1 MYLYTRLWLY
11 YDIGITIL
19 DAPRSSPQHSQ
30 AIPLYSVPYTS
41 RKIERKKKGGRDIF
55 INKRILERKKREIR
69 WREWMTWKYG
79 SKPLDWCCL
88 FSCPLFFRDWE
99 ENRWERE
106 SSSMGF
112 VRRKIGV
119 GVSASIFGES
129 YIPYRNGALDW
140 KMRGVG
146 GSLNSAGRFV
156 I

>member
-11 YDIGITIL
+11 YDIGMTIL

-30 AIPLYSVPYTS
+30 AIPLYSIPYIAENRTQ
-41 RKIERKKKGGRDIF
+41 KKRGRNIF
-55 INKRILERKKREIR
+55 INKRILERKKKKREIR

-79 SKPLDWCCL
+79 PKPLDWCCC
-88 FSCPLFFRDWE
+88 FACPLFFRDWE

-106 SSSMGF
+106 SSSIAF

-119 GVSASIFGES
+119 ASIFGES

-140 KMRGVG
+140 KNARRWWKPSGE
-146 GSLNSAGRFV
+146 RFV
-156 I
+156 T